1 MNARIVFPLLLVAS
15 LSACV
20 SQSTYKQEVQQVDTL
35 SVQNKAYAQLTQQLQ
50 TEIQADQV
58 KIKQLEGRLTVTLVD
73 EIVFSSG
80 SAEMNMK
87 GRATID
93 KIVGTLQNAAG
104 KRIVVEGYTDN
115 TPIGPGLRSRY
126 PTNWE
131 LSTARAC
138 DVVRYL
144 QAAGIDPV
152 RLEAAGFGEYQPVA
166 ANDTPAGRSQNRR
179 IDIVLM
185 DMGLKS
191 VAASPPP
198 IIWARRSVLG
208 HRRQSSG
215 LITCTAFSSQRRHLG
230 RARQC
235 TSCSGCDRDSY
246 WRCSARVAAENAAS

>member
-15 LSACV
+15 LSAGV

-93 KIVGTLQNAAG
+93 KIVGTLQNATG

-115 TPIGPGLRSRY
+115 MPIGAHLRPRY

-166 ANDTPAGRSQNRR
+166 TNDTPAGRSQNRR
-179 IDIVLM
+179 IDLVLM
-185 DMGLKS
+185 DMGLK
-191 VAASPPP
+191 
-198 IIWARRSVLG
+198 
-208 HRRQSSG
+208 
-215 LITCTAFSSQRRHLG
+215 
-230 RARQC
+230 
-235 TSCSGCDRDSY
+235 
-246 WRCSARVAAENAAS
+246 